1 MREKEGSVTGATV
14 ETILVVD
21 DEEAMR
27 VTMKGVL
34 THLGYRVSVASTGQ
48 QALDIIGSQDI
59 DLVLLDL
66 RIPGISGI
74 NVLRAARPLAPDTV
88 FVILTAFGTLDSAI
102 LAIRNG
108 AFDYLLKPTPV
119 QDIVRVIQRG
129 LADRQKRR
137 SSQEDPVG
145 LLERA
150 LVQLRGEG
158 ATTGLPPASERF
170 LQALDIA
177 VDTLKQIVVVR
188 GEPVG
193 LTSTEYDI
201 LVYLMRNR
209 RRVVSCRELVLEVQG
224 HDLDECDARVVLRS
238 HIHRLRRK
246 IEIDPSDPQF
256 IATIRG
262 RGYTFQAAD
271 K

>member
-1 MREKEGSVTGATV
+1 M
-14 ETILVVD
+14 
-21 DEEAMR
+21 
-27 VTMKGVL
+27 
-34 THLGYRVSVASTGQ
+34 
-48 QALDIIGSQDI
+48 
-59 DLVLLDL
+59 
-66 RIPGISGI
+66 
-74 NVLRAARPLAPDTV
+74 
-88 FVILTAFGTLDSAI
+88 
-102 LAIRNG
+102 
-108 AFDYLLKPTPV
+108 
-119 QDIVRVIQRG
+119 
-129 LADRQKRR
+129 
-137 SSQEDPVG
+137 
-145 LLERA
+145 
-150 LVQLRGEG
+150 
-158 ATTGLPPASERF
+158 
-170 LQALDIA
+170 QALDIA

-224 HDLDECDARVVLRS
+224 HDLDEWDARVVLRS
-238 HIHRLRRK
+238 HIHRLRGK